1 MIEMQEDGSIRLEI
15 RYEGGD
21 AESHQIDM
29 TALGESLQGFGR
41 IYAVIGH
48 FASTGQYAKQMQ
60 ALSVK
65 TYAQEAEPKCFS
77 VGALLSF
84 ASTSGWFQGL
94 LPAVIT
100 AVTAYVLHRCSGN
113 SEEMRHLRELLEQQ
127 YGKDQKMMERMMD
140 TIDRLA
146 DGLRPSVRKSV
157 APVGTTCERIDLY
170 ADGKKHE
177 TIDQAVKDAV
187 MSSEDQ
193 ELISERTYSIT
204 ISEMD
209 YDRHTCKI
217 RLVGEDQDAPLDE
230 DGLPSRINAVITDPA
245 IEMEGNQYLKAFTSR
260 RPFSVKAKATIKDG
274 DITRLYISDTA

>member
-1 MIEMQEDGSIRLEI
+1 MVEMQEDGSIRLEI

-48 FASTGQYAKQMQ
+48 FAATGQYAKQMQ

-84 ASTSGWFQGL
+84 ATTSGWFQGL

-157 APVGTTCERIDLY
+157 APVGSTCDRIDLY
-170 ADGKKHE
+170 ANGDRHQ

-187 MSSEDQ
+187 MSSEDEQ
-193 ELISERTYSIT
+193 LIGERPYSII

-209 YDRHTCKI
+209 YDRRTCKI
-217 RLVGEDQDAPLDE
+217 RLTDEDLSSSLDE
-230 DGLPSRINAVITDPA
+230 DGHPPRINAVITDPA
-245 IEMEGNQYLKAFTSR
+245 IEMEGNAYLQAFMTR
-260 RPFSVKAKATIKDG
+260 KPITVKAKATLKDG
-274 DITRLYISDTA
+274 DITRLYISDSA

>member
-1 MIEMQEDGSIRLEI
+1 MVELQEDGSIRLEI

-21 AESHQIDM
+21 ASSHQIDM

-48 FASTGQYAKQMQ
+48 FAATGQYAKQMQ
-60 ALSVK
+60 ALTVK

-84 ASTSGWFQGL
+84 ATTSGWFQGL
-94 LPAVIT
+94 LPAIVT

-157 APVGTTCERIDLY
+157 APVGATCERIDLY
-170 ADGKKHE
+170 ADGTKHQS
-177 TIDQAVKDAV
+177 IDQAVKDAV
-187 MSSEDQ
+187 MSNEEQ
-193 ELISERTYSIT
+193 ELIGERTYSIT

-209 YDRHTCKI
+209 YERHTCKV
-217 RLVGEDQDAPLDE
+217 RLTGEEQGEQLDD

-245 IEMEGNQYLKAFTSR
+245 IDMDGNQYLQAFTSR
-260 RPFSVKAKATIKDG
+260 KQLDVKAKATIRDG
-274 DITRLYISDTA
+274 EITKLYISDTA

>member
-1 MIEMQEDGSIRLEI
+1 MIELQEDGSIRLEI
-15 RYEGGD
+15 RYEGRD
-21 AESHQIDM
+21 AASHKIDM

-65 TYAQEAEPKCFS
+65 TYAQESEPKCFS

-84 ASTSGWFQGL
+84 ASSSGWFQGL

-157 APVGTTCERIDLY
+157 APVGTTCEKIDLY
-170 ADGKKHE
+170 ANGKKHQ
-177 TIDQAVKDAV
+177 TIDQAFKDAV
-187 MSSEDQ
+187 LSGED
-193 ELISERTYSIT
+193 EDLIGERTYTIT

-209 YDRHTCKI
+209 YDRHTCKV
-217 RLVGEDQDAPLDE
+217 RFTGEEQDVPCDE
-230 DGLPSRINAVITDPA
+230 DGLPSRINAIITDPA
-245 IEMEGNQYLKAFTSR
+245 MEMEANQYVKAFISR
-260 RPFSVKAKATIKDG
+260 RPIEVKAKATLKDG